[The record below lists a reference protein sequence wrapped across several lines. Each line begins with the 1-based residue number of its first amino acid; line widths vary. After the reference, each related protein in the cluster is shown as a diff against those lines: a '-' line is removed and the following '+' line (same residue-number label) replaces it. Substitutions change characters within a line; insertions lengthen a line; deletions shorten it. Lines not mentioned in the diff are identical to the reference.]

1 MQNIELTATLV
12 KPARLNYLGRV
23 WERDVAVPIDL
34 ELARTLND
42 NPRFKVSGLLEA
54 LQAALDSKP
63 APKTEEPDPAADQTM
78 QTVGDD
84 KTETQDGGQTGE
96 TEQTGEPTKPTE
108 AAALHAAIL
117 DAADELNVDDEDAF
131 DDKGKPSHTALSK
144 ALGYEVTAEEVD
156 AALAAAQK
164 AAAERAPKPPAD
176 PKPKGGVRVVK
187 NRAQKPA
194 PAAKDPTTE
203 GALDV

>member
-63 APKTEEPDPAADQTM
+63 APKPVEPNPAPAT
-78 QTVGDD
+78 
-84 KTETQDGGQTGE
+84 TETQGAAETSTEGSEQTGD
-96 TEQTGEPTKPTE
+96 TEQTGDPVKPTE
-108 AAALHAAIL
+108 AAALHASIL
-117 DAADELNVDDEDAF
+117 DAADDLDPDDEGAF
-131 DDKGKPSHTALSK
+131 DDKGKPSHKALSK

-164 AAAERAPKPPAD
+164 AAADRAPKPPAD

-187 NRAQKPA
+187 GKKGAA
-194 PAAKDPTTE
+194 PALTADPTTA
-203 GALDV
+203 GAVEV